1 MKLNKSQKYILI
13 SGLLFISAALI
24 IWAGFGGEV
33 FTKTEILVEKND
45 DLLGTTYKEWQNKF
59 ILGLDLTLVFILIT
73 SLITIAAFFLKRGK
87 KQ

>member
-13 SGLLFISAALI
+13 GGLLIISAALI

-33 FTKTEILVEKND
+33 FTKTEILVDRKDN
-45 DLLGTTYKEWQNKF
+45 LLGTTYKEWQEKF
-59 ILGLDLTLVFILIT
+59 ILGLDLTIVFILIST
-73 SLITIAAFFLKRGK
+73 LITITAFFFKRDK

>member
-13 SGLLFISAALI
+13 GGLLIISAALI

-33 FTKTEILVEKND
+33 FTKTEILVDRKDN
-45 DLLGTTYKEWQNKF
+45 LLGTTYKVWQEKF
-59 ILGLDLTLVFILIT
+59 ILGLDLTIVFILIST
-73 SLITIAAFFLKRGK
+73 LITITAFFFKRDK